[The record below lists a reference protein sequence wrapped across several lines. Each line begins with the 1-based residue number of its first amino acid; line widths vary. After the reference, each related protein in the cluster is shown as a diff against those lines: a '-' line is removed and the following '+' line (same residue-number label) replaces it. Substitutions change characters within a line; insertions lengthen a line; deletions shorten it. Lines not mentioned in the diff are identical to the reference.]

1 MSARQ
6 QKTLIFADCDNGGII
21 HVANIKGGVGKST
34 VATNLAA
41 SFAKKGRTL
50 LIDLDVQGS
59 ATVAL
64 GIDTASVRKSAWRLF
79 CSRFSCSGTA
89 KTSGCPGSFSLSN
102 RVGKTVRDL
111 ESYLFSHIVGQGDI
125 VSLTIPI
132 HPGLD
137 LIPANSDLFKPV
149 FFFNLQNFLYNL
161 ELCRSYYEY
170 IVLDTPSVWN
180 SLTKSLYVKS
190 NLNLIPVTLN
200 ALATKSLKDYFLN
213 VKKMAQ
219 KNPSVRVRI
228 IKNEVFGSQD
238 SKIKGKT
245 RTMSENRRYLDGLCE
260 QVHVKTSA
268 GLSIIPQ
275 SVMFDLEIPES
286 ATIRDAQDEGKPVHE
301 YHQYSAATR
310 AFDELARRVQYVL
323 NSPPPQ
329 VRQPFVRRLGAL
341 PAFVPRIAACII
353 AAMVFG
359 MNLPASNVPAPR
371 PIAPQQ
377 LIEPSKRLITH
388 TFTGGESM
396 YKYAKYVICRYRA
409 FVPGPQDIRNYA
421 QEAVDIFNRTR
432 VAGET
437 RIGSIDDIPANI
449 SVTFYPPS
457 NIVNPRE
464 KQLLPV
470 YEFFMGMTDDPCTY
484 ITGDWC
490 ERGTGGGTPH
500 YGIDVAAA
508 LGSKIITPIDGVVMN
523 KDSKSAGHTL
533 GVVKEGMILT
543 FSHMDK
549 RFFRDGQ
556 TVKKGTAVGTV
567 GLTGQTSGPHVHVG
581 YGVKSASGDGID
593 FGKSFYK
600 FTDPKLFFYREQ
612 YLANAG
618 S

>member
-1 MSARQ
+1 MSARL

-41 SFAKKGRTL
+41 AFAKKGRTL
-50 LIDLDVQGS
+50 LIDCDVQGS

-64 GIDTASVRKSAWRLF
+64 GIDTAAVKKSSWQLF
-79 CSRFSCSGTA
+79 SRRFSYARPLRTGTI
-89 KTSGCPGSFSLSN
+89 SSSLIHKIKKLAD
-102 RVGKTVRDL
+102 GL
-111 ESYLFSHIVGQGDI
+111 ESRLCSHIVGRGEI
-125 VSLTIPI
+125 PELTVNI

-137 LIPANSDLFKPV
+137 LIPANSDLFKAV
-149 FFFNLQNFLYNL
+149 FFFHLQNFLYNL
-161 ELCRSYYEY
+161 ELCRTYYEY

-180 SLTKSLYVKS
+180 TFTKSLYTKS

-213 VKKMAQ
+213 VRKLAQ
-219 KNPSVRVRI
+219 KNPTVRVRI

-260 QVHVKTSA
+260 QVQVKTAA

-286 ATIRDAQDEGKPVHE
+286 AIIRDAQDEGKPVNE

-310 AFDELARRVQYVL
+310 AFDELARRVHYVL
-323 NSPPPQ
+323 NSPQSRTRARPPLLQ
-329 VRQPFVRRLGAL
+329 RLSAM
-341 PAFVPRIAACII
+341 PAFVPRIALCVI
-353 AAMVFG
+353 AAAILG
-359 MNLPASNVPAPR
+359 ANLPASNVIAPR

-377 LIEPSKRLITH
+377 LIESSRRLITH
-388 TFTGGESM
+388 TFSGGESM
-396 YKYAKYVICRYRA
+396 YKYAKFVICRYRA
-409 FVPGPQDIRNYA
+409 FVPGPEDVRQYA
-421 QEAVDIFNRTR
+421 QEVVDVYNRTR
-432 VAGET
+432 IAGET
-437 RIGSIDDIPANI
+437 RIAGIDDIPAHVPI
-449 SVTFYPPS
+449 TFYPPS
-457 NIVNPRE
+457 RIFNPRE

-470 YEFFMGMTDDPCTY
+470 YEYFMTMTDDPCTY

-490 ERGTGGGTPH
+490 DRGMGGGSPH

-508 LGSKIITPIDGVVMN
+508 LGSKIITPIDGTVIT
-523 KDSKSAGHTL
+523 KDSKSAGRTL
-533 GVVKEGMILT
+533 GVAREGMVLT

-549 RFFRDGQ
+549 RFFQTGQ
-556 TVKKGTAVGTV
+556 VVKKGTAIGTV
-567 GLTGQTSGPHVHVG
+567 GMTGQTSGPHVHVG
-581 YGVKSASGDGID
+581 YGVKSAAGDGLD
-593 FGKSFYK
+593 YGRYFYK

-612 YLANAG
+612 FLAGAG
-618 S
+618 R

>member
-1 MSARQ
+1 MSARI

-41 SFAKKGRTL
+41 AFAKKGRTL
-50 LIDLDVQGS
+50 LIDCDVQGS

-64 GIDTASVRKSAWRLF
+64 GIDTAAVKKSSWLLF
-79 CSRFSCSGTA
+79 SRRFSFAGPLHA
-89 KTSGCPGSFSLSN
+89 RATSSSLLHKI
-102 RVGKTVRDL
+102 RTIAGGL
-111 ESYLFSHIVGQGDI
+111 ESRLCSHIIGLGEI
-125 VSLTIPI
+125 PELTVNI

-149 FFFNLQNFLYNL
+149 FFFHLQNFLYNL

-180 SLTKSLYVKS
+180 TITKALYVKS

-213 VKKMAQ
+213 VKKLAQ
-219 KNPSVRVRI
+219 KNSAVRVRI

-260 QVHVKTSA
+260 QVQVKTAA

-323 NSPPPQ
+323 NSP
-329 VRQPFVRRLGAL
+329 QPRTRPLLLHRLGTM
-341 PAFVPRIAACII
+341 PAFVPRIALCVI
-353 AAMVFG
+353 AAVILG
-359 MNLPASNVPAPR
+359 ANLPASNVIAPR

-377 LIEPSKRLITH
+377 LIESSRHLITH
-388 TFTGGESM
+388 TFSGGESM
-396 YKYAKYVICRYRA
+396 YKYAKFVICRYRA
-409 FVPGPQDIRNYA
+409 FVPGPEDVRQYA
-421 QEAVDIFNRTR
+421 QEVVDVYNRTR
-432 VAGET
+432 IAGET
-437 RIGSIDDIPANI
+437 RIASIDDVPAHVAI
-449 SVTFYPPS
+449 TFYPPS
-457 NIVNPRE
+457 RIANPRE

-470 YEFFMGMTDDPCTY
+470 YEFFMTMTDDPCTY

-490 ERGTGGGTPH
+490 DRGMGGGTPH

-508 LGSKIITPIDGVVMN
+508 
-523 KDSKSAGHTL
+523 
-533 GVVKEGMILT
+533 
-543 FSHMDK
+543 
-549 RFFRDGQ
+549 
-556 TVKKGTAVGTV
+556 
-567 GLTGQTSGPHVHVG
+567 
-581 YGVKSASGDGID
+581 
-593 FGKSFYK
+593 
-600 FTDPKLFFYREQ
+600 
-612 YLANAG
+612 
-618 S
+618 